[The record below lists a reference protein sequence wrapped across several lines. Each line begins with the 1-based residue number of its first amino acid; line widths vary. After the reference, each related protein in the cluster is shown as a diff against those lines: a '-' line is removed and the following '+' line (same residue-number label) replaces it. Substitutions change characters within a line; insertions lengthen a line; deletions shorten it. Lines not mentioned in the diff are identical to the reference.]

1 MKGMMIN
8 KMAYTETTTRSWTSR
23 LGDSFKGIV
32 FGFVLIA
39 AGTCLLWWNEGR
51 TFKTAGAIG
60 EAELVTQD
68 ASDISKID
76 SSLEGKVIHASGR
89 ADTKETLKDPIFG
102 VEAQALS
109 IRRNVEYFQW
119 REHSRSET
127 RKKLGGGEETVTT
140 YTYDTGWVSSPV
152 DSNSFKDAEY
162 RGRNSVLAKF
172 DDERIWAKDITF
184 GAYKLPDFLAHSIG
198 GETQLNVGR
207 LDASA
212 ISSYITA
219 PEGVYPGQL
228 INGDDRTIYIGEN
241 PNSPKVGDVR
251 ITFYQVPPAEVSII
265 AQVTGSTF
273 KQFTASNGY
282 TFSSL
287 EMGRVESAEMFKD
300 ARSSNNI
307 MAWILRVVGI
317 LVIVGGLKTILAPL
331 SVLADVIPILG
342 TIVGAGTGFVSW
354 VLGLAWSL
362 IVIAVAWVRFRPL
375 IAGGLIAVAVIL
387 IALPYIKGRKSAA

>member
-1 MKGMMIN
+1 MMIN

-68 ASDISKID
+68 VSDISKID

-300 ARSSNNI
+300 ARSSNTI

>member
-1 MKGMMIN
+1 
-8 KMAYTETTTRSWTSR
+8 MAYTETTTRSWTSR

-68 ASDISKID
+68 VSDISRLD
-76 SSLEGKVIHASGR
+76 PSLGGKVIHATGR
-89 ADTKETLKDPIFG
+89 AETQETLRDPIFG
-102 VEAQALS
+102 VEANALCL
-109 IRRNVEYFQW
+109 RRKVEYFQW
-119 REHSRSET
+119 REHSHSET

-140 YTYDTGWVSSPV
+140 YTYDTGWEASPV
-152 DSNSFKDAEY
+152 DSNSFKDPEY
-162 RGRNSVLAKF
+162 KGRNSILARF

-184 GAYKLPDFLAHSIG
+184 GAYKLPDFLSHSIG
-198 GETQLNVGR
+198 GETQLSVER

-212 ISSYITA
+212 ISSHITA
-219 PEGVYPGQL
+219 PKGSYAGQL
-228 INGDDRTIYIGEN
+228 INGDDKTVYIGEN

-251 ITFYQVPPAEVSII
+251 ITFYQIPPAEVSII
-265 AQVTGSTF
+265 AQVDGSTF
-273 KQFTASNGY
+273 KEFLASNGY

-287 EMGRVESAEMFKD
+287 EMGRVDSAEMFKD
-300 ARSSNNI
+300 ARSSNTI
-307 MAWILRVVGI
+307 MAWVLRLVGI

-375 IAGGLIAVAVIL
+375 IAGGLIAVAVLL
-387 IALPYIKGRKSAA
+387 IALPYIKGRKSA